1 MLRFIATRFLISTYL
16 GAALATA
23 TCGGYIIITTGLL
36 IAAATRELRG
46 RKTVIAIF
54 SFFSL
59 SLSCREFRNIADT
72 SSGKRARA
80 RRCTVVMGLPRSRK
94 LIKGRENNLLILNG
108 RPVAIVSAN
117 ELPFRG

>member
-1 MLRFIATRFLISTYL
+1 MLNNVTWGSIGKTLLGDSHVFSFHDDHVLRFIATRFLISTYL

-54 SFFSL
+54 SFFL
-59 SLSCREFRNIADT
+59 SRSRVASFATLPIRQVAN
-72 SSGKRARA
+72 ARA
-80 RRCTVVMGLPRSRK
+80 RDDAPW
-94 LIKGRENNLLILNG
+94 
-108 RPVAIVSAN
+108 
-117 ELPFRG
+117 